1 MDHASALERFLKVI
15 AIGLILVFFLF
26 PIFWIF
32 LMSFQTNEDI
42 LRIPPSVFF
51 TPTFSNY
58 QALITGQLQS
68 NAGNI
73 DIAFMRNLWNSVLL
87 STVSVGL
94 ALILGVPAAYAF
106 ARYKFPLSEDIAFT
120 LLSFRF
126 APPLLVLLPLSLYYQ
141 QIGLTDTYAGLI
153 WVYQLIALP
162 LILWIVRGYFEDISP
177 DIESA
182 YRVAGHSWFNTFAR
196 IAVPLAGPG
205 IAAAGLLAFI
215 FCWNNFVFALVL
227 ASADKQPVTVG
238 ALAFVTASGI
248 QYGQIA
254 AAIVLSI
261 TPTLAI
267 ALWAQRYLVE
277 GLSLG
282 AVKG

>member
-1 MDHASALERFLKVI
+1 MEHTSMLERILRGIALTVVI
-15 AIGLILVFFLF
+15 IFFMF
-26 PIFWIF
+26 PIFWIL
-32 LMSFQTNEDI
+32 LMSFQTNETI
-42 LRIPPSVFF
+42 LRIPPSIFF
-51 TPTFSNY
+51 EPTLSNY
-58 QALITGQLQS
+58 AALISGRLETA
-68 NAGNI
+68 AGTLEIN
-73 DIAFMRNLWNSVLL
+73 FLRTLWNSVFL
-87 STVSVGL
+87 SVTSVAL
-94 ALILGVPAAYAF
+94 ALLLGVPAAYAF
-106 ARYKFPLSEDIAFT
+106 ARHKFRGSEDIAFT

-126 APPLLVLLPLSLYYQ
+126 APPLLVLLPLTIYFQ
-141 QIGLTDTYAGLI
+141 QLGLANTYFGLI
-153 WVYQLIALP
+153 WVYQLICLP

-177 DIESA
+177 DIEHA
-182 YRVAGHSWFNTFAR
+182 YRVAGHGWFSTFR
-196 IAVPLAGPG
+196 KIALPLAGPG

-215 FCWNNFVFALVL
+215 FAWNNFVFALVL

-261 TPTLAI
+261 TPTLAL
-267 ALWAQRYLVE
+267 ALYAQRYLVE

>member
-1 MDHASALERFLKVI
+1 MDHASALERVLRAI
-15 AIGLILVFFLF
+15 AVGAILIFFLF

-32 LMSFQTNEDI
+32 LMSFQTNENI
-42 LRIPPSVFF
+42 LRIPPSLFF
-51 TPTFSNY
+51 KPTLSNY
-58 QALITGQLQS
+58 QALITGQLQTT
-68 NAGNI
+68 AGNI
-73 DIAFMRNLWNSVLL
+73 DIAFMQNLWNSVLL

-94 ALILGVPAAYAF
+94 ALVLGVPAAYAF
-106 ARYKFPLSEDIAFT
+106 ARYKFRLSEDIAFT

-141 QIGLTDTYAGLI
+141 QIGLTDTYVGLI

-182 YRVAGHSWFNTFAR
+182 YRVAGHSWIRTFTR

>member
-1 MDHASALERFLKVI
+1 MEHTSPFERIVRGVLI
-15 AIGLILVFFLF
+15 AAVLLFFLF

-32 LMSFQTNEDI
+32 LMSFQTNEQV
-42 LRIPPSVFF
+42 LRIPPSLFF
-51 TPTFSNY
+51 SPTTINY
-58 QALITGQLQS
+58 TSLITGKLQTS
-68 NAGNI
+68 AGSL
-73 DIAFMRNLWNSVLL
+73 DLAFMRNLGNSVLL
-87 STVSVGL
+87 SSVSVAL
-94 ALILGVPAAYAF
+94 ALVLGVPAAYAF
-106 ARYKFPLSEDIAFT
+106 ARFKFPLSEDIAFT

-126 APPLLVLLPLSLYYQ
+126 APPLLVLLPLSLYFQ
-141 QIGLTDTYAGLI
+141 AIGLDDTYIGLI

-177 DIESA
+177 DIEYA
-182 YRVAGHSWFNTFAR
+182 YRIAGHSWLQTFTR
-196 IAVPLAGPG
+196 IAIPLARPG

-215 FCWNNFVFALVL
+215 FCWNNFVFALIL

-254 AAIVLSI
+254 AAIVLSV
-261 TPTLAI
+261 TPTLAL
-267 ALWAQRYLVE
+267 ALFAQRYLVE

>member
-1 MDHASALERFLKVI
+1 MDHASALERALRAI
-15 AIGLILVFFLF
+15 AVGAILTFFLF

-32 LMSFQTNEDI
+32 LMSFQTNENI
-42 LRIPPSVFF
+42 LRIPPSLFF
-51 TPTFSNY
+51 KPTLSNY
-58 QALITGQLQS
+58 QALITGQLQTT
-68 NAGNI
+68 AGNI
-73 DIAFMRNLWNSVLL
+73 DIAFMQNLWNSVLL

-94 ALILGVPAAYAF
+94 ALVLGVPAAYAF
-106 ARYKFPLSEDIAFT
+106 ARYKFRLSEDIAFT

-141 QIGLTDTYAGLI
+141 QIGLTDTYVGLI

-182 YRVAGHSWFNTFAR
+182 YRVAGHSWIRTFTR